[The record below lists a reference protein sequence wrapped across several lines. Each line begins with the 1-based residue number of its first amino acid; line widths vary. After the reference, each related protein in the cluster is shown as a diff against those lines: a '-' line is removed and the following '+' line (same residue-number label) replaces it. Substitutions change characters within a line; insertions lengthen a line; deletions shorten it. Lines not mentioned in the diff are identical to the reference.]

1 MTMEQITI
9 DFDLD
14 NEMDKKIYWVVKH
27 LSSHYKKFYDLN
39 DLTESEALIMYL
51 NDLGNSLL
59 ECEDRKEKCEKILD
73 LYSRKQ
79 VQH

>member
-14 NEMDKKIYWVVKH
+14 NEMDKKIYWVVKN

-51 NDLGNSLL
+51 NDLG
-59 ECEDRKEKCEKILD
+59 KIFIPE
-73 LYSRKQ
+73 SRFSIEGKSFL
-79 VQH
+79 